1 MFIETND
8 NLKLYV
14 KKSGKGIP
22 CIFIHGGPG
31 AWSKDFEIF
40 CGKQLEKDFEMI
52 YLDQR
57 GCGRSEGYENTD
69 YSINKIVEDIE
80 LIRKKLNIKKWVLLA
95 HSFGGIIATSY
106 VNKYQENVDGL
117 ILANC
122 TLNFNQS
129 LESQINK
136 GCELLNI
143 TRKENEISLIEEWKQ
158 IAYNLV
164 KEDKYYILQYKD
176 YNNYIK
182 MNSIDDE
189 IVNTNMSN
197 QSFDNESYFLDYCK
211 FSEKINTPTLI
222 ITGSEDYAI
231 GVKHFENFKFK
242 NKVIKIINGKHTPYL
257 EDTTE
262 FIKAITKFIFSIINR
277 QYKTK

>member
-1 MFIETND
+1 MFIKTMD
-8 NLKLYV
+8 SLKLYV
-14 KKSGKGIP
+14 KKSGEGIP

-31 AWSKDFEIF
+31 AWSKDFEVY
-40 CGKQLEKDFEMI
+40 CGKKLEKSFEMI

-57 GCGRSEGYENTD
+57 GCGRSEGDENTD

-80 LIRKKLNIKKWVLLA
+80 LIRKKLDIKRWILLA

-106 VNKYQENVDGL
+106 VNKYQENVYGL

-136 GCELLNI
+136 GYELLNI
-143 TRKENEISLIEEWKQ
+143 TKKENEINLIEEWKK

-182 MNSIDDE
+182 MNSIDDK
-189 IVNTNMSN
+189 IININMSN
-197 QSFDNESYFLDYCK
+197 QSFNNKSYFLDYCK
-211 FSEKINTPTLI
+211 LSEKINTPTLI

-231 GVKHFENFKFK
+231 GVRHFENFKFQDK
-242 NKVIKIINGKHTPYL
+242 IIKTINGKHTPYL
-257 EDTTE
+257 EDTSE
-262 FIKAITKFIFSIINR
+262 FIKVIEEYAFSIR
-277 QYKTK
+277 SR

>member
-1 MFIETND
+1 MFIKTMD
-8 NLKLYV
+8 SLKLYV
-14 KKSGKGIP
+14 KKSGEGIP

-31 AWSKDFEIF
+31 AWSKDFEVY
-40 CGKQLEKDFEMI
+40 CGKNLEKSFEMI

-57 GCGRSEGYENTD
+57 GCGRSEGDENTD

-80 LIRKKLNIKKWVLLA
+80 LIRKKLSIKRWILLA

-106 VNKYQENVDGL
+106 VNKYQENVYGL

-136 GCELLNI
+136 GYELLNI
-143 TRKENEISLIEEWKQ
+143 TRKENEINLIEEWKK

-182 MNSIDDE
+182 MNSIDDK
-189 IVNTNMSN
+189 IININMSN
-197 QSFDNESYFLDYCK
+197 QSFNNKSYFLDYCK
-211 FSEKINTPTLI
+211 LSEKINTPTLI

-231 GVKHFENFKFK
+231 GVRHFENFKFQDK
-242 NKVIKIINGKHTPYL
+242 IIKTINGKHTPYL
-257 EDTTE
+257 EDTSE
-262 FIKAITKFIFSIINR
+262 FIKAIEEYAFSIRNR
-277 QYKTK
+277 

>member
-14 KKSGKGIP
+14 KKSGEGTP

-31 AWSKDFEIF
+31 AWSKDFEVY
-40 CGKQLEKDFEMI
+40 CGKKLEKSFEMI

-57 GCGRSEGYENTD
+57 GCGRSEGDENTD

-80 LIRKKLNIKKWVLLA
+80 LIRKKLNIKRWILLA

-106 VNKYQENVDGL
+106 VNKYQENVHGL

-136 GCELLNI
+136 GYELLNI
-143 TRKENEISLIEEWKQ
+143 TRKENEINLIEEWKKV
-158 IAYNLV
+158 AYNLV

-182 MNSIDDE
+182 MNSIDDK
-189 IVNTNMSN
+189 IININMSN
-197 QSFDNESYFLDYCK
+197 QSFNNKSYFLDYCK
-211 FSEKINTPTLI
+211 LSEKINTPTLI
-222 ITGSEDYAI
+222 IIGSEDYAI
-231 GVKHFENFKFK
+231 GVKHFENFKFQDK
-242 NKVIKIINGKHTPYL
+242 IIKTINGKHTPYL
-257 EDTTE
+257 EDTSE
-262 FIKAITKFIFSIINR
+262 FIKVIEEYVFSIKNR
-277 QYKTK
+277 

>member
-14 KKSGKGIP
+14 KKSGEGTP

-31 AWSKDFEIF
+31 AWSKDFEVY
-40 CGKQLEKDFEMI
+40 CGEKLEKSFEMI

-57 GCGRSEGYENTD
+57 GCGRSEGDENTD

-80 LIRKKLNIKKWVLLA
+80 LIRKKLNIKRWILLA

-106 VNKYQENVDGL
+106 VNKYQENVHGL

-136 GCELLNI
+136 GYELLNI
-143 TRKENEISLIEEWKQ
+143 TRKENEINLIEEWKKV
-158 IAYNLV
+158 AYNLV

-182 MNSIDDE
+182 MNSIDDK
-189 IVNTNMSN
+189 IININMSN
-197 QSFDNESYFLDYCK
+197 QSFNNKSYFLDYCK
-211 FSEKINTPTLI
+211 LSEKINTPTLI
-222 ITGSEDYAI
+222 IIGSEDYAI
-231 GVKHFENFKFK
+231 GVKHFENFKFQDK
-242 NKVIKIINGKHTPYL
+242 IIKTINGKHTPYL
-257 EDTTE
+257 EDTSE
-262 FIKAITKFIFSIINR
+262 FIKVIEEYVFSIKNR
-277 QYKTK
+277 